1 MGGHTDSSGSDVTNN
16 ALSAARALAVRDAL
30 VARGVDAE
38 RISAQGYGE
47 SEPIA
52 TNETEEGRA
61 ANRRT
66 TITWFE

>member
-1 MGGHTDSSGSDVTNN
+1 M
-16 ALSAARALAVRDAL
+16 